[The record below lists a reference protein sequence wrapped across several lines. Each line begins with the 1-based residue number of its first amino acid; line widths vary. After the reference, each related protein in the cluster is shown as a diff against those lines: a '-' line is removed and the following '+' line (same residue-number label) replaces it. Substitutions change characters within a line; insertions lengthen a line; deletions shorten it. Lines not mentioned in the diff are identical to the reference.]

1 MSGNPTKFLSC
12 LAASLVLAV
21 LAATPVRAQDNA
33 TSEFGGWEF
42 QISPY
47 AWFVSLDGKAATI
60 RGLPSVDVDANFSD
74 VWDNKNFGALTVLEA
89 RRDRFGLKADLI
101 YLDLEASKGT
111 PGPLFSGT
119 DAEFKT
125 FVSTVSGTYR
135 PFVEG
140 RTWLDVLAGARI
152 WVTDTEIT
160 LNSNVLPNLSADE
173 KETWVDPIVGTR
185 GTYDLGSGFSL
196 SGYGDIGGF
205 GVSSDL
211 TYQIYGGVGYRFKEW
226 FSAEL
231 GYRVLDVDYE
241 DDGFVYD
248 LTMYGPTA
256 GFRFW
261 F

>member
-1 MSGNPTKFLSC
+1 MSGISIRP
-12 LAASLVLAV
+12 LAWLAVPLVLSL
-21 LAATPVRAQDNA
+21 LAATPVRAQDA
-33 TSEFGGWEF
+33 VTSETGGWEF

-60 RGLPSVDVDANFSD
+60 RGLPAVDVDANFSD

-89 RRDRFGLKADLI
+89 RRGRFGLKADLI
-101 YLDLEASKGT
+101 YLDLEASKGNPI
-111 PGPLFSGT
+111 PGFNRT

-125 FVSTVSGTYR
+125 FVSTVSGAYR

-140 RTWLDVLAGARI
+140 RTFLDVLAGARV
-152 WVTDTEIT
+152 WVTDTELT
-160 LNSNVLPNLSADE
+160 LRSSILPNLSADE

-185 GTYDLGSGFSL
+185 GTFDLGSGFSL
-196 SGYGDIGGF
+196 RGYGDIGGF

-211 TYQIYGGVGYRFKEW
+211 TYQIYGGIGYRFKEW

-231 GYRVLDVDYE
+231 GYRVLDVDYD

-248 LTMYGPTA
+248 LTMHGPIA
-256 GFRFW
+256 GFRFQ

>member
-1 MSGNPTKFLSC
+1 MCGISLRLFSRLVVP
-12 LAASLVLAV
+12 LVLAL
-21 LAATPVRAQDNA
+21 LAATSVRAQDNA
-33 TSEFGGWEF
+33 TSESGGWEF
-42 QISPY
+42 EISPY

-60 RGLPSVDVDANFSD
+60 RGLPSVDVDASFSD
-74 VWDNKNFGALTVLEA
+74 IWDNKNFGALTALEA
-89 RRDRFGLKADLI
+89 RRGR
-101 YLDLEASKGT
+101 T
-111 PGPLFSGT
+111 PGPLFNRADT
-119 DAEFKT
+119 EFKT

-135 PFVEG
+135 PFVDG
-140 RTWLDVLAGARI
+140 RTWLDILAGARI

-185 GTYDLGSGFSL
+185 GTFDLGSGFSL

-211 TYQIYGGVGYRFKEW
+211 TYQIYGGVGYSFKEW

-231 GYRVLDVDYE
+231 GYRVLDVDYD

-256 GFRFW
+256 GFRFQ

>member
-1 MSGNPTKFLSC
+1 MSGISIRLFSRLVVP
-12 LAASLVLAV
+12 LVLAL
-21 LAATPVRAQDNA
+21 LAETPVRAQDAA
-33 TSEFGGWEF
+33 TSESGVWEF

-60 RGLPSVDVDANFSD
+60 RGLPAVDVDANFSD
-74 VWDNKNFGALTVLEA
+74 VWDNKNFGALTALEA
-89 RRDRFGLKADLI
+89 RRDRFGLKVDLI

-140 RTWLDVLAGARI
+140 RTWLDILAGARI

-211 TYQIYGGVGYRFKEW
+211 TYQIYGGIGYRFKEW

-231 GYRVLDVDYE
+231 GYRVLDVDYD

-248 LTMYGPTA
+248 LTMHGPIA
-256 GFRFW
+256 GFRFQ

>member
-1 MSGNPTKFLSC
+1 MSGISIRP
-12 LAASLVLAV
+12 LAWLAVPLVLSL
-21 LAATPVRAQDNA
+21 LAATPVRAQDA
-33 TSEFGGWEF
+33 VTSEAGGWEF

-60 RGLPSVDVDANFSD
+60 RGLPAVDVDANFSD

-89 RRDRFGLKADLI
+89 RRGRFGLKADLI

-125 FVSTVSGTYR
+125 FVSTVSGSYR

-140 RTWLDVLAGARI
+140 RTFLDVLAGARV
-152 WVTDTEIT
+152 WVTDTELT
-160 LNSNVLPNLSADE
+160 LRSSILPNLSADE

-185 GTYDLGSGFSL
+185 GTFDLGSGFSL
-196 SGYGDIGGF
+196 RGYGDIGGF

-211 TYQIYGGVGYRFKEW
+211 TYQIYGGIGYRFKEW

-231 GYRVLDVDYE
+231 GYRVLDVDYD

-248 LTMYGPTA
+248 LTMHGPMA
-256 GFRFW
+256 GFRFQ